1 MEKLNYE
8 DIRLYNVFQESGRVF
23 IHLKDNNRT
32 ICRIMSSHDCVLINK
47 TSSRDAIEAKKL
59 VASLFNEK
67 YFEPQKFEK
76 VQLTAEEE
84 ASLQNDFFRSITG
97 GDDPD
102 LEWAKN
108 CEYDY

>member
-1 MEKLNYE
+1 MEKLNYD
-8 DIRLYNVFQESGRVF
+8 DIRKYNVFQESGRVF
-23 IHLKDNNRT
+23 IHLKDDNRT

-47 TSSRDAIEAKKL
+47 TSSRDALEAKKL
-59 VASLFNEK
+59 VASLLNEK

-76 VQLTAEEE
+76 VQLTAAQE

-97 GDDPD
+97 CDDPE

-108 CEYDY
+108 SEYDY